1 MPSPQIGLPIDVLS
15 NSYQGSVMANDAI
28 DMDLTYSTPSAED
41 GLDVVSYVD
50 TIEAVIASLDQ
61 GDGAMVSQTDGG
73 HLWRFKYGSV
83 DVYAQLSGETETDT
97 LTIWSPVLVLPAKD
111 EPRLMKLLLEKNCN
125 ETLEARFG
133 ISGNQVLV
141 ISSRILKDISPAEI
155 SRLMTI
161 VATIADDS
169 DEALVAEF
177 GQG

>member
-1 MPSPQIGLPIDVLS
+1 
-15 NSYQGSVMANDAI
+15 MANDTTNMELSYSNSLSEA
-28 DMDLTYSTPSAED
+28 DLDAA
-41 GLDVVSYVD
+41 SYLD
-50 TIEAVIASLDQ
+50 TIEAVISSLDQ
-61 GDGAMVSQTDGG
+61 GDGAMVSQTTEG

-83 DVYAQLSGETETDT
+83 EVYVQLTGESESDT
-97 LTIWSPVLVLPAKD
+97 LTVWSPVLVLPAKD

-141 ISSRILKDISPAEI
+141 ISSRILKDISAAEI

-169 DEALVAEF
+169 DEALVEEF
-177 GQG
+177 GMG

>member
-1 MPSPQIGLPIDVLS
+1 
-15 NSYQGSVMANDAI
+15 MANPTAELDYPMTLMVSEL
-28 DMDLTYSTPSAED
+28 DSA
-41 GLDVVSYVD
+41 SYVD

-61 GDGAMVSQTDGG
+61 GEGAMVSPTDEG
-73 HLWRFKYGSV
+73 HLWTFTYGTVSV
-83 DVYAQLSGETETDT
+83 YVQLTGETEADT
-97 LTIWSPVLVLPAKD
+97 LTVWSPVLSLPAKD
-111 EPRLMKLLLEKNCN
+111 EPRLMRHLLEMNCN

-141 ISSRILKDISPAEI
+141 ISSRILQDISPAEI

-169 DEALVAEF
+169 DEALIAEF

>member
-1 MPSPQIGLPIDVLS
+1 
-15 NSYQGSVMANDAI
+15 MANDTI
-28 DMDLTYSTPSAED
+28 DMELSYANSLSED
-41 GLDVVSYVD
+41 GLETASYLD

-61 GDGAMVSQTDGG
+61 GDGAMVSQTAEG

-83 DVYAQLSGETETDT
+83 DVYVQLTGETETDT
-97 LTIWSPVLVLPAKD
+97 LTVWSPVLVLPAKD

-133 ISGNQVLV
+133 ISGDQVLV
-141 ISSRILKDISPAEI
+141 ISSRILKDISAAEI

-177 GQG
+177 GMS